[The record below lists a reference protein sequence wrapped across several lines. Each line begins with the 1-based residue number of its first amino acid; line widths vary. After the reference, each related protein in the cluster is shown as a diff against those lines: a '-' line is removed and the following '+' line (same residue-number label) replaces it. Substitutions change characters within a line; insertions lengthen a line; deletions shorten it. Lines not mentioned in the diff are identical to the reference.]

1 MAQDFKKLA
10 SSVVDAVGGV
20 GNVTNLTHCMTRLRF
35 ILKDEAKASDETVK
49 NIPGVM
55 GLVKQGGQYQII
67 IGNNVAAA
75 YKEILALGVD
85 GGATVDASEQ
95 PKQKWTLK
103 RVGMTILDAI
113 IGTMTPLIPAIIGG
127 SMVKLLAMLLLMT
140 GVVGETNS
148 TYVLLNTIGDA
159 AFFFLPILVAVSA
172 SKKFGTNTYL
182 AVAIAGLMVHPVF
195 MDLMAKAAEGQAVTL
210 AMLPITSVKYTYT
223 IIPAIVMSWLLRYI
237 EAGVDRITPLV
248 TKNFLKPMLILLVGA
263 VIAIS
268 IVGPAGV
275 WLGNGIS
282 AVVYGIHGKLGWL
295 AVAIV
300 GAIWPLLVMTGMHRV
315 FTPTIVTTIAET
327 GSEAMVMP
335 SEIGANMSLGGVSL
349 AVAFKTKNRE
359 LRQTALAAASSALIA
374 GITEPALYGVAIR
387 LKRPM
392 IASVITGFIAGAVA
406 GLAGLASHSM
416 AAPGLFTSV
425 QFIDKDN
432 PTSILWIAAVMA
444 ISVVV
449 SFALTLI
456 LGFED
461 IPVEEDEADM
471 VTPASVKLMAPMKG
485 AVMGLHD
492 VADEVFSKGLLGKG
506 MAIEPVDGKVVSPIA
521 GTVTTVFQTKHAIG
535 LTDDHGMEVLIH
547 VGLDTVSL
555 NGEPFE
561 ALVAAGD
568 RVEVGTELLQAD
580 LDAIKA
586 AGLPTTTVVVITN
599 TDEFKDVTPVEP
611 GNVSFK
617 DHVMEVFHHEK
628 EDDAQTAIAADASL
642 A

>member
-248 TKNFLKPMLILLVGA
+248 TKILLVGA

-461 IPVEEDEADM
+461 IPVEDDEADM

-521 GTVTTVFQTKHAIG
+521 GTVTTVFPTKHAIG

-628 EDDAQTAIAADASL
+628 EDDAQTAVAADASL

>member
-195 MDLMAKAAEGQAVTL
+195 MDLIAKAAEGQAVTL

-335 SEIGANMSLGGVSL
+335 SDIGANMSLGGVSL

-461 IPVEEDEADM
+461 SPVEEDEADM

-521 GTVTTVFQTKHAIG
+521 GTVTTVFPTKHAIG

>member
-10 SSVVDAVGGV
+10 NSVVDAVGGV

-521 GTVTTVFQTKHAIG
+521 GTVTTVFPTKHAIG

>member
-113 IGTMTPLIPAIIGG
+113 IGTITPLIPAIIGG

-148 TYVLLNTIGDA
+148 TYVLWNTIGDA

-461 IPVEEDEADM
+461 IPVEDDEADM

-521 GTVTTVFQTKHAIG
+521 GTVTTVFPTKHAIG

>member
-140 GVVGETNS
+140 DVVGETNS

-374 GITEPALYGVAIR
+374 CITEPALYGVAIR

-521 GTVTTVFQTKHAIG
+521 GTVTTVFPTKHAIG

>member
-20 GNVTNLTHCMTRLRF
+20 GNVTNLTHCMTSLRF

-521 GTVTTVFQTKHAIG
+521 GTVTTVFPTKHAIG

>member
-20 GNVTNLTHCMTRLRF
+20 GNVTNLTHCMTRLLF

-237 EAGVDRITPLV
+237 EAGVDRITPTV

-521 GTVTTVFQTKHAIG
+521 GTVTTVFPTKHAIG

>member
-237 EAGVDRITPLV
+237 EAGFDRITPLV

-349 AVAFKTKNRE
+349 AVAFKTKNSE

-492 VADEVFSKGLLGKG
+492 VADEVFSKGWLGKG
-506 MAIEPVDGKVVSPIA
+506 MAIEPVEGKVVSPIA
-521 GTVTTVFQTKHAIG
+521 GTVTTVFPTKHAIG

-628 EDDAQTAIAADASL
+628 EDDAQTAVAADASL

>member
-1 MAQDFKKLA
+1 MAVKDNNGLIYGIGKLKFNNKEIGWI
-10 SSVVDAVGGV
+10 SQEGLSPKG
-20 GNVTNLTHCMTRLRF
+20 
-35 ILKDEAKASDETVK
+35 EAKQTTPIYAAQVQDGPVDE
-49 NIPGVM
+49 
-55 GLVKQGGQYQII
+55 
-67 IGNNVAAA
+67 
-75 YKEILALGVD
+75 
-85 GGATVDASEQ
+85 
-95 PKQKWTLK
+95 
-103 RVGMTILDAI
+103 
-113 IGTMTPLIPAIIGG
+113 
-127 SMVKLLAMLLLMT
+127 
-140 GVVGETNS
+140 
-148 TYVLLNTIGDA
+148 
-159 AFFFLPILVAVSA
+159 
-172 SKKFGTNTYL
+172 
-182 AVAIAGLMVHPVF
+182 
-195 MDLMAKAAEGQAVTL
+195 
-210 AMLPITSVKYTYT
+210 ITSSPGTTAFGFKL
-223 IIPAIVMSWLLRYI
+223 IQ
-237 EAGVDRITPLV
+237 
-248 TKNFLKPMLILLVGA
+248 LKPEMCKDLFGGTIATADGA
-263 VIAIS
+263 
-268 IVGPAGV
+268 
-275 WLGNGIS
+275 
-282 AVVYGIHGKLGWL
+282 Y
-295 AVAIV
+295 VAIV

-521 GTVTTVFQTKHAIG
+521 GTVTTVFPTKHAIG

-611 GNVSFK
+611 GNVS
-617 DHVMEVFHHEK
+617 
-628 EDDAQTAIAADASL
+628 
-642 A
+642 